1 MSEPAETTKDEA
13 KDGQRTDAVDTP
25 DAPTTSSDTDSGVAD
40 EGGRDPGRGRRDV
53 FSYLEWAGLGLCVV
67 LVFVAGLRVYWGVGA
82 FISLW
87 VASKYEPIVS
97 AGFNFAVLLLA
108 AYGIALISRRLTT
121 TS

>member
-1 MSEPAETTKDEA
+1 MSEPAETTKDET
-13 KDGQRTDAVDTP
+13 KDDQRAGAVDTP
-25 DAPTTSSDTDSGVAD
+25 DAPTTSSETDSGVTD
-40 EGGRDPGRGRRDV
+40 EGDRDPGQGRRNV

-67 LVFVAGLRVYWGVGA
+67 LVLVAGLRVYWGVGA

-97 AGFNFAVLLLA
+97 AGFNLAVLLLA
-108 AYGIALISRRLTT
+108 AYGIALLSRRLTA